1 MRTCFDIEERDE
13 YHAART
19 LLTRRCLAWSG
30 EIVGSVDAHLISSAF
45 DSRHFSSD
53 GRLTYWQPWHIQYFL
68 LEWVPRYLD
77 VDGRDLS
84 GAPDVLRHLLR
95 FIGDYGLRDPRGG
108 TPADNEAAIDD
119 AARRFP
125 AALAD
130 LERFGVDRYWGRLA
144 RRHGV
149 TVDGPESLRAFQQ
162 RAVREGLDLDPGT
175 FAAVDPTR
183 QLPWQPNEER
193 APAQLPVELPEPRRL
208 VAEANRNVVIRR
220 ARTLI
225 DWLGEGGRPVD
236 SEGRL
241 AEPDRQE
248 LAGTLGLSEIAEAD
262 RFIDWMKKARIVRRF
277 RGRLHPIARAKPVL
291 VDAIA
296 LWRRLFD
303 AIEELGGR
311 FLPSGAGGKSA
322 LARDL
327 RDILPDILNSLYS
340 LPSAMPT
347 KRLEETVWW
356 HCCGAELDIEEL
368 SLEQRRAHR
377 DALRRDLTALWNRL
391 SELGAIH
398 RDWGKADPVFLSDL
412 SGDGLDSPFDPD
424 TTAELAAEL
433 RQPTELVSLTDLA
446 TFVMRDRML
455 AEGREAGLIGELA
468 QTDAPEMLGVVTQ
481 HYPPDA
487 AAFEVSNWLDTHDRD
502 LEALLDVAR
511 STPLRSRAAAILE
524 LLYDVDPSSAKLLR
538 RVRSDPELAPA
549 ALVCLVET
557 GILDMLDLTDSERR
571 LLTAESS
578 LRLMELDGP
587 APLIAGLEELP
598 RSDARTVL
606 DRVLTSGH
614 PDRQA
619 ISEFRQLVVSP
630 LRRERTAAR
639 PRQPVISP
647 ERLGATRRARLKNGG
662 HA

>member
-1 MRTCFDIEERDE
+1 M
-13 YHAART
+13 
-19 LLTRRCLAWSG
+19 TRRCLAWSG
-30 EIVGSVDAHLISSAF
+30 EIIGPVDARLIHSAF

-53 GRLTYWQPWHIQYFL
+53 GRLTYWQPWHIRYFL

-77 VDGRDLS
+77 VDNQDLS
-84 GAPDVLRHLLR
+84 GAPEVLRHLLR
-95 FIGDYGLRDPRGG
+95 FISDYGLRDPRGG
-108 TPADNEAAIDD
+108 TLTDNEAAIDE
-119 AARRFP
+119 ALWRYP

-130 LERFGVDRYWGRLA
+130 VERFGADRYWGRLA
-144 RRHGV
+144 RQQGV

-162 RAVREGLDLDPGT
+162 RAVRDGIGVDATALTTLDQMRP
-175 FAAVDPTR
+175 VS
-183 QLPWQPNEER
+183 WQPSEER
-193 APAQLPVELPEPRRL
+193 TPAQLPVELPELRRL
-208 VAEANRNVVIRR
+208 TDAAARNVVTRR
-220 ARTLI
+220 ARTLV
-225 DWLGEGGRPVD
+225 DWLGGDGFAVD
-236 SEGRL
+236 DTGRL
-241 AEPDRQE
+241 PESDRQE
-248 LAGTLGLSEIAEAD
+248 LAGTLGLSEIVEAD
-262 RFIDWMKKARIVRRF
+262 RFVDWMKKARLIRRY
-277 RGRLHPIARAKPVL
+277 RGRLRPVARAAPIL
-291 VDAIA
+291 GDPLA

-311 FLPSGAGGKSA
+311 FLPTVETGGKSA

-368 SLEQRRAHR
+368 SLEQRRRHR
-377 DALRRDLTALWNRL
+377 ESLRRDLTALWNRL

-398 RDWGKADPVFLSDL
+398 RDYGEADPVFLTDL
-412 SGDGLDSPFDPD
+412 SGDGLESPFDPD

-487 AAFEVSNWLDTHDRD
+487 AAFEVSNWLDTHNRD

-619 ISEFRQLVVSP
+619 ILEFRQLVVSP

-639 PRQPVISP
+639 PRPPVISP
-647 ERLGATRRARLKNGG
+647 ERLGATRRARLKGGG
-662 HA
+662 HP